1 MVSSNIPGVA
11 IHTVSFFVL
20 ARLALHCPGVH
31 NPLDPPNQGL
41 GLVWV
46 TFRPRIRVRILKRLG
61 ANSVVVQSLNL
72 RSEVRAS
79 IRVKL
84 RLEVCSQGDVL
95 NVARVQVFY

>member
-31 NPLDPPNQGL
+31 NQGL

-46 TFRPRIRVRILKRLG
+46 TFRPRIRVRILKMLG

-84 RLEVCSQGDVL
+84 RLGVCPQGDVL